1 MVSSPEITTIEKTP
15 VGKSLDRLSGF
26 KPVSVKLRDIPQ
38 PTLYA
43 LITIDR
49 RSGLP
54 VYVHHFDNTLEMDST
69 LIGGFISAI
78 TAFSN
83 ELLGQSGLLR
93 SINHEG
99 FTVMM
104 EHKESWIVTLI
115 ADQEIFDVRYK
126 LRTFTQ
132 SFDDEFKD
140 FEVDGGA
147 NSDDYK
153 RAEGLVK
160 IIFPK
165 EQE

>member
-1 MVSSPEITTIEKTP
+1 
-15 VGKSLDRLSGF
+15 
-26 KPVSVKLRDIPQ
+26 
-38 PTLYA
+38 
-43 LITIDR
+43 
-49 RSGLP
+49 
-54 VYVHHFDNTLEMDST
+54 
-69 LIGGFISAI
+69 
-78 TAFSN
+78 
-83 ELLGQSGLLR
+83 
-93 SINHEG
+93 
-99 FTVMM
+99 
-104 EHKESWIVTLI
+104 
-115 ADQEIFDVRYK
+115 VRYK